1 MYRECLQKIIGF
13 DKWHLSNFKERTYAL
28 STVNRINE
36 LIQDGKVSSGT
47 VLEIG
52 CGLGDIISSIR
63 WQNKLGYDVDKRAI
77 LAARILHPGMRF
89 QVGSFEEI
97 RNKKISVLI
106 ALNFLHGIRDEDCRQ
121 YFSTLFKYN
130 EVDMVVVDEVQSPPY
145 SYAHDWESL
154 LGDTGGYVLE
164 YKSRGYRAWEYSRM
178 KILYFYKD
186 KRLVQKD
193 GHEKEE

>member
-13 DKWHLSNFKERTYAL
+13 DKWHLSNFKERTYVL

-63 WQNKLGYDVDKRAI
+63 WQNKLGYDVDKI

-89 QVGSFEEI
+89 QV
-97 RNKKISVLI
+97 
-106 ALNFLHGIRDEDCRQ
+106 
-121 YFSTLFKYN
+121 
-130 EVDMVVVDEVQSPPY
+130 
-145 SYAHDWESL
+145 
-154 LGDTGGYVLE
+154 
-164 YKSRGYRAWEYSRM
+164 
-178 KILYFYKD
+178 YKD